1 LAEGID
7 VLGPQQRVAD
17 GTACSS
23 DGEEFVEEVLGGIL
37 LRSILHL
44 HQQHLSHQNE
54 PKEEKSTSR

>member
-23 DGEEFVEEVLGGIL
+23 GGEEFVEEVLGGIL
-37 LRSILHL
+37 LLSILHL